1 MPLSDASLPTDWL
14 AEENLA
20 QWRRHCPSARILH
33 LPDKS
38 FLYRQGEECP
48 YVFMLGKGIVKISCL
63 TEQGNEWTMALL
75 RSGDILGRLQ
85 GQTGEKTMPETAQA
99 LGETAVVR
107 LNLSEFVR
115 LLSEQ
120 TALLWQ
126 VVGTQTARRQQAERK
141 LIDMLAKPVEIRVLE
156 MLKELAEWFGRRCAH
171 GYALEIRLTQ
181 QELADLVGASRP
193 VVSTVMNDL
202 RSRNL
207 LDYTRELI
215 CVKDDLFDYPD
226 RPAPLFSG

>member
-1 MPLSDASLPTDWL
+1 
-14 AEENLA
+14 
-20 QWRRHCPSARILH
+20 
-33 LPDKS
+33 
-38 FLYRQGEECP
+38 
-48 YVFMLGKGIVKISCL
+48 MLGKGIVKISCL

-156 MLKELAEWFGRRCAH
+156 MLKELAEWFGRRCA
-171 GYALEIRLTQ
+171 TQ